1 MNKMVISSL
10 ASGYKRSDF
19 ENKRVLVRVDFN
31 VPLNKD
37 GAIADDTRIKAALP
51 TIKLLCGYGAK
62 VVLASHLGR
71 PHGVDPSL
79 SLKAV
84 AQRLSSLLDAQVA
97 FADDCIGSRAQSVIE
112 KLEPGGVCLLENVR
126 FHAQEERN
134 DDEFSRQ
141 LAQLADVYV
150 NDAFGTAH
158 RAHASIQGVTKYLRP
173 ALAGLLMAKEIEAL
187 SSALENPARP
197 FLTIIGGAKVSTKLK
212 VLENLI
218 QKVDS
223 LAIVGAMAFTFL
235 KAHGLEVGK
244 SLCEPDKLT
253 FCQNLVNAA
262 ASRHV
267 KLILPVDV
275 VVASEMKT
283 GVPTAI
289 VDVEH
294 IPPDKMGLD
303 IGPSTSNLIA
313 TEVEHCKTILW
324 NGPAGVFEIKGLD
337 VATNS
342 LIESLVKAT
351 ASGTTTIVGG
361 GDSVSAIEKLHIPF
375 DAFSHVSTGGGAS
388 LEFLEGT
395 TLPGIAC
402 LDDMQTSQAMSPS

>member
-1 MNKMVISSL
+1 MVISSL
-10 ASGYKRSDF
+10 ASGYKRPDF

-37 GAIADDTRIKAALP
+37 GTIADDTRIKAALP
-51 TIKLLCGYGAK
+51 TIKLLCSYGAK
-62 VVLASHLGR
+62 VVLVSHLGR

-79 SLKAV
+79 SLKVV

-97 FADDCIGSRAQSVIE
+97 FAEDCIGPKAQSMVE

-126 FHAQEERN
+126 FHAEEQRN
-134 DDEFSRQ
+134 DDEFSLQ

-158 RAHASIQGVTKYLRP
+158 RAHASTQGVTKYLRP
-173 ALAGLLMAKEIEAL
+173 ALAGLLMVKEIEAL

-235 KAHGLEVGK
+235 KARGLEVGK

-253 FCQNLVNAA
+253 FCQNLINAA
-262 ASRHV
+262 VSRNV
-267 KLILPVDV
+267 KLLLPADV
-275 VVASEMKT
+275 VIASEMKA

-294 IPPDKMGLD
+294 IPPD
-303 IGPSTSNLIA
+303 STRL
-313 TEVEHCKTILW
+313 
-324 NGPAGVFEIKGLD
+324 
-337 VATNS
+337 
-342 LIESLVKAT
+342 
-351 ASGTTTIVGG
+351 
-361 GDSVSAIEKLHIPF
+361 KLFNH
-375 DAFSHVSTGGGAS
+375 
-388 LEFLEGT
+388 
-395 TLPGIAC
+395 
-402 LDDMQTSQAMSPS
+402 